1 MRKLAIGIL
10 TTAMVIGA
18 GTATFAS
25 GDGEGVFNLEK
36 MKPYMQKMHHDF
48 SETQLKDMFESC
60 HGENG
65 SMKNT
70 NFKIMNEEGMNE
82 SL

>member
-1 MRKLAIGIL
+1 MKKLAIVLL
-10 TTAMVIGA
+10 TTAMVIGT
-18 GTATFAS
+18 GTAVFAQS
-25 GDGEGVFNLEK
+25 DGVFNFEK
-36 MKPYMQKMHHDF
+36 MKPYMQKMHPDF

-60 HGENG
+60 HGEDG

-70 NFKIMNEEGMNE
+70 DFKEMHDGGMNE